1 MIECVT
7 LNGHKR
13 MVERDSLVLRPAV
26 YAIIVHD
33 SRVLLM
39 KMRHSG
45 KYHPP
50 GGGISVGERAEDA
63 LKREIREETGLEVE
77 VERLAHFEELFFYY
91 DPSETAYHGLHLYYV
106 CRPKTLTLLDD
117 TQVNDEAAE
126 KPRWVSLQDLEAQQ
140 FQTHGDIMLDLCREA
155 ATAHQVTAYRGRE
168 PCQTFQPLTD
178 HKMTEDRVE
187 SILAE
192 ITHWAARRGNLCAV
206 ALVGSWARGAARDD
220 SDIDLVLLTPDPL
233 WFRQNDG
240 WLDEIDWRSIGSTIA
255 RWRDADYGLIWSRH
269 LLLADGTEIEFG
281 FGPLVWASVE
291 PVDAG
296 TFQVIRDG
304 CRILHDPQ
312 GMLQTL
318 IIKVERDR

>member
-1 MIECVT
+1 MPMIECVT
-7 LNGHKR
+7 LDGHKR
-13 MVERDSLVLRPAV
+13 MVERDRLVLRPAV

-39 KMRHSG
+39 KMRRSG

-50 GGGISVGERAEDA
+50 GGGISVGEKVEDA
-63 LKREIREETGLEVE
+63 LKREIREETGIEVE

-126 KPRWVSLQDLEAQQ
+126 KPRWVSVQGLEAQE

-155 ATAHQVTAYRGRE
+155 AAARQATAYRGRE
-168 PCQTFQPLTD
+168 PYQAFQPLTD

-187 SILAE
+187 SILAG
-192 ITHWAARRGNLCAV
+192 ITCWAASRRDLCAV

-220 SDIDLVLLTPDPL
+220 SDIDLVLLTQHRLDD
-233 WFRQNDG
+233 RQ
-240 WLDEIDWRSIGSTIA
+240 
-255 RWRDADYGLIWSRH
+255 
-269 LLLADGTEIEFG
+269 
-281 FGPLVWASVE
+281 VE
-291 PVDAG
+291 
-296 TFQVIRDG
+296 G
-304 CRILHDPQ
+304 C
-312 GMLQTL
+312 
-318 IIKVERDR
+318 